1 MERPYFPCDAIP
13 TDPAR
18 ARLLGLYPQR
28 QEGLWMQRTKLL
40 GGRLNA
46 DQWRALAHAAR
57 RFTPGAPLHLTT
69 RQDVELHDLAPD
81 AVPQLQRSLADAAL
95 SSVGA
100 CGDTPRNITL
110 CPGSGTRPDAPDLA
124 PLARDAQAILEQT
137 AGIWALPRKFKI
149 SFSACP
155 DACAQPWINDL
166 GFVALRRGEQWGFRV
181 MAGGSLGSVPRTA
194 MLFDDF
200 LPADDA
206 LPLISAAVRFF
217 AAHGDR
223 TNRRHARLRH
233 VREKMG
239 DQPFADALRRSLD
252 EARRERSWTGV
263 SFPPPPAGLE
273 ARLLLTFPNGD
284 VAPDQAD
291 ALARLADA
299 GLAVRI
305 ANQHGVVV
313 FGPDEATV
321 REAVARQPTLAPAAR
336 PQPTVV
342 ACPGTRWCQAA
353 LADTCGLADRRR
365 EHMGDLAPAPACEP
379 RAEAR
384 SHLDAMTVCISG
396 CPNGCAQSAVAGVG
410 LVGGLATRDGQRTEV
425 YNLFAGGQM
434 GRTPRL
440 AATIARRLDADQILA
455 AVAQRLTPN
464 VRG

>member
-1 MERPYFPCDAIP
+1 MERPHFPCDAIP
-13 TDPAR
+13 ADPAR

-57 RFTPGAPLHLTT
+57 RFTPCTPLHLTT

-81 AVPQLQRSLADAAL
+81 AVPQLQRALANAAL
-95 SSVGA
+95 STVGA

-181 MAGGSLGSVPRTA
+181 MAGGSLGPVPRTA

-223 TNRRHARLRH
+223 ANRRRARLRH
-233 VREKMG
+233 LRENMG
-239 DQPFADALRRSLD
+239 DPPFADALRRSLD
-252 EARRERSWTGV
+252 EVRRERSWTGA
-263 SFPPPPAGLE
+263 SFPPSPTGLE

-299 GLAVRI
+299 RLAVRI
-305 ANQHGVVV
+305 ANQHRVVV

-321 REAVARQPTLAPAAR
+321 HEAVARRTVLAHAAR

-342 ACPGTRWCQAA
+342 ACPGARWCQAA
-353 LADTCGLADRRR
+353 LADTRGLADRIR
-365 EHMGDLAPAPACEP
+365 ERFADALDP
-379 RAEAR
+379 RT
-384 SHLDAMTVCISG
+384 TVCISG
-396 CPNGCAQSAVAGVG
+396 CPNGCAQSAVAELG
-410 LVGGLATRDGQRTEV
+410 LVGGMATRDGQRTEV
-425 YNLFAGGQM
+425 YNFLAGGQM
-434 GRTPRL
+434 GRTPQL
-440 AATIARRLDADQILA
+440 AATIARRLDAGQVLA
-455 AVAQRLTPN
+455 AVAQRIL
-464 VRG
+464 

>member
-1 MERPYFPCDAIP
+1 MERPRFPCDAIP
-13 TDPAR
+13 ADPAG

-81 AVPQLQRSLADAAL
+81 AVPQLQHALAHAGL

-100 CGDTPRNITL
+100 CGDTPRHITL

-181 MAGGSLGSVPRTA
+181 MAGGSLGPVPRTA

-200 LPADDA
+200 LPADDT

-223 TNRRHARLRH
+223 ANRRRARLRH
-233 VREKMG
+233 LRENMG
-239 DQPFADALRRSLD
+239 DLPFADALRRSLD
-252 EARRERSWTGV
+252 EASRERSWTGA
-263 SFPPPPAGLE
+263 SFPPSPTGLE

-299 GLAVRI
+299 RLAIRI
-305 ANQHGVVV
+305 ANQHRVVV

-321 REAVARQPTLAPAAR
+321 REAVARRTALAPAAR

-353 LADTCGLADRRR
+353 LADTCGLADRIR
-365 EHMGDLAPAPACEP
+365 ERFAGARDP
-379 RAEAR
+379 RT
-384 SHLDAMTVCISG
+384 TVCISG
-396 CPNGCAQSAVAGVG
+396 CPNGCAQSAVAELG

-440 AATIARRLDADQILA
+440 AGSIARRLDADQVLA
-455 AVAQRLTPN
+455 AVAQRI
-464 VRG
+464 V

>member
-1 MERPYFPCDAIP
+1 MERPPFPCDAIP
-13 TDPAR
+13 ADPAR
-18 ARLLGLYPQR
+18 ARLLGLYLQR

-40 GGRLNA
+40 GGRVNA
-46 DQWRALAHAAR
+46 DQWRALADAAR
-57 RFTPGAPLHLTT
+57 RVTPGVPLHLTT
-69 RQDVELHDLAPD
+69 RQDVELHDIPPD
-81 AVPQLQRSLADAAL
+81 AVPQLQRALADAGL
-95 SSVGA
+95 STLGA

-110 CPGSGTRPDAPDLA
+110 CPGSGTRPDTPDLA
-124 PLARDAQAILEQT
+124 PLARDAQAVLEQT

-194 MLFDDF
+194 MLFDDW

-217 AAHGDR
+217 AAHSDR
-223 TNRRHARLRH
+223 TNRRRARLRH

-252 EARRERSWTGV
+252 EARRERSWTGA
-263 SFPPPPAGLE
+263 FIPPSPAGLE
-273 ARLLLTFPNGD
+273 ARLFLTFPNGD

-291 ALARLADA
+291 ALALLADA

-305 ANQHGVVV
+305 ANQHRVVV

-321 REAVARQPTLAPAAR
+321 REAVVRQPALAPAAK
-336 PQPTVV
+336 PQPAIV
-342 ACPGTRWCQAA
+342 ACPGTRWCKTA
-353 LADTCGLADRRR
+353 LADTNRLADRLR
-365 EHMGDLAPAPACEP
+365 ERFADALDPAT
-379 RAEAR
+379 
-384 SHLDAMTVCISG
+384 TVCISG
-396 CPNGCAQSAVAGVG
+396 CPNGCAHSAVADLG
-410 LVGGLATRDGQRTEV
+410 LIGGLATRDGQRTEV

-434 GRTPRL
+434 GRTPQL
-440 AATIARRLDADQILA
+440 AATIARRLDAGQVLA
-455 AVAQRLTPN
+455 AVAQRIL
-464 VRG
+464 

>member
-1 MERPYFPCDAIP
+1 MQRPRFPCDAVP
-13 TDPAR
+13 PDPAG

-46 DQWRALAHAAR
+46 GQWRALAHAAR
-57 RFTPGAPLHLTT
+57 RFTPAAPLHLTT

-81 AVPQLQRSLADAAL
+81 AVPQLQRALADAGI

-124 PLARDAQAILEQT
+124 PLARDAQAVLEQT
-137 AGIWALPRKFKI
+137 AGIWTLPRKFKI

-155 DACAQPWINDL
+155 GACAQPWINDL
-166 GFVALRRGEQWGFRV
+166 GFVARLRQGYGGQARRRGEQWGFRTV
-181 MAGGSLGSVPRTA
+181 VAGSLGSVPRTA
-194 MLFDDF
+194 MLFEDW

-206 LPLISAAVRFF
+206 LLLVSAAVRFF

-223 TNRRHARLRH
+223 TNRRRARLRH

-239 DQPFADALRRSLD
+239 DPTFADALRHSLD
-252 EARRERSWTGV
+252 EVRRERSWTGA
-263 SFPPPPAGLE
+263 SFPPSPVGLE
-273 ARLLLTFPNGD
+273 ARLLLAFPNGD

-305 ANQHGVVV
+305 ANPHRVAV

-321 REAVARQPTLAPAAR
+321 REAVARQPSLSHAAR
-336 PQPTVV
+336 PQPAIV
-342 ACPGTRWCQAA
+342 ACPGTRWCRAA
-353 LADTCGLADRRR
+353 LADTNGLAGRIR
-365 EHMGDLAPAPACEP
+365 ERFADALDP
-379 RAEAR
+379 RT
-384 SHLDAMTVCISG
+384 TVCISG

-410 LVGGLATRDGQRTEV
+410 LIGGLVTRDGRRTEV

-440 AATIARRLDADQILA
+440 AAPIARRLDADQVLA
-455 AVAQRLTPN
+455 AVAQRIL
-464 VRG
+464 

>member
-1 MERPYFPCDAIP
+1 MERPHFPCDAIP
-13 TDPAR
+13 ADPAR
-18 ARLLGLYPQR
+18 TRLLGLYPQR

-46 DQWRALAHAAR
+46 DQWRALALAAR
-57 RFTPGAPLHLTT
+57 RLTPRTPLHLTT

-81 AVPQLQRSLADAAL
+81 AVPQLQHALADAGL

-124 PLARDAQAILEQT
+124 PLARDAQAILEQ
-137 AGIWALPRKFKI
+137 ADGIWALPRKFKI
-149 SFSACP
+149 SFSACA

-166 GFVALRRGEQWGFRV
+166 GFVALRRGEPWGFRV

-206 LPLISAAVRFF
+206 LPLISASVRFF

-223 TNRRHARLRH
+223 TNRRRARLRH

-252 EARRERSWTGV
+252 EARRERSWTGA
-263 SFPPPPAGLE
+263 SFPPSPAGLE
-273 ARLLLTFPNGD
+273 ARLFLTFPNGD

-291 ALARLADA
+291 ALAHLADA

-305 ANQHGVVV
+305 ANQHRVVV

-321 REAVARQPTLAPAAR
+321 REAVTRLPVLAPTAK

-353 LADTCGLADRRR
+353 LADTRGLADRIR
-365 EHMGDLAPAPACEP
+365 ERFAHA
-379 RAEAR
+379 
-384 SHLDAMTVCISG
+384 LDPQTTVCVSG

-410 LVGGLATRDGQRTEV
+410 LVGGLATCDGQRTEV
-425 YNLFAGGQM
+425 YNLLAGGQM
-434 GRTPRL
+434 GRTPKL
-440 AATIARRLDADQILA
+440 AAILARRLDADQVLA
-455 AVAQRLTPN
+455 AVAQRLEPN
-464 VRG
+464 APPCLP

>member
-1 MERPYFPCDAIP
+1 MERPRFPCDAIP
-13 TDPAR
+13 ADPAG

-81 AVPQLQRSLADAAL
+81 AVPQLQHALAHAGL

-166 GFVALRRGEQWGFRV
+166 GFVALRRAGQWGFRV
-181 MAGGSLGSVPRTA
+181 SAGGSLGSVPRTA
-194 MLFDDF
+194 MLFEDW

-206 LPLISAAVRFF
+206 LPLVLAAVRFF

-223 TNRRHARLRH
+223 TNRRLARLRH

-252 EARRERSWTGV
+252 EARRGRSWTGA
-263 SFPPPPAGLE
+263 SFPPSPDGLA

-291 ALARLADA
+291 TLARLADT

-305 ANQHGVVV
+305 ANQHRVVV

-321 REAVARQPTLAPAAR
+321 REAVARRPALAPAAR
-336 PQPTVV
+336 PQPTVI

-353 LADTCGLADRRR
+353 LADTRGLADRIR
-365 EHMGDLAPAPACEP
+365 ERFADA
-379 RAEAR
+379 
-384 SHLDAMTVCISG
+384 LDPQTTVCISG
-396 CPNGCAQSAVAGVG
+396 CPNGCAQSAVAELG

-440 AATIARRLDADQILA
+440 AGSIARRLDADQVLA
-455 AVAQRLTPN
+455 AVAQRI
-464 VRG
+464 V

>member
-1 MERPYFPCDAIP
+1 MERPHFPCDAIP
-13 TDPAR
+13 ADPAR

-28 QEGLWMQRTKLL
+28 QEELWMQRTKLL

-57 RFTPGAPLHLTT
+57 RFTPRAPLHLTT

-81 AVPQLQRSLADAAL
+81 AVPQLQRALAHAGL
-95 SSVGA
+95 STVGA

-137 AGIWALPRKFKI
+137 AGIWTLPRKFKI

-166 GFVALRRGEQWGFRV
+166 GFVVRLRQGYGGQALRRSEPWGFRV
-181 MAGGSLGSVPRTA
+181 MAGGSLGPVPRTA

-200 LPADDA
+200 LPADDV
-206 LPLISAAVRFF
+206 LPLVSAAVRFF

-223 TNRRHARLRH
+223 TNRRRARLRH
-233 VREKMG
+233 LREKMG
-239 DQPFADALRRSLD
+239 DPLFADALRRSLD

-263 SFPPPPAGLE
+263 SIPPPPAGLE

-291 ALARLADA
+291 ALAQLADA

-305 ANQHGVVV
+305 ANQHRILV
-313 FGPDEATV
+313 FGPDEASV
-321 REAVARQPTLAPAAR
+321 HEAVGRLPALASAAK
-336 PQPTVV
+336 PQPAII
-342 ACPGTRWCQAA
+342 ACPGTRWCRAA
-353 LADTCGLADRRR
+353 LADTRGLADRIR
-365 EHMGDLAPAPACEP
+365 ERFADRLDP
-379 RAEAR
+379 RT
-384 SHLDAMTVCISG
+384 TVCISG
-396 CPNGCAQSAVAGVG
+396 CPNGCAQSAVAGIG
-410 LVGGLATRDGQRTEV
+410 LIGGQATRDGQRTEV
-425 YNLFAGGQM
+425 YNLLAGGQM
-434 GRTPRL
+434 GWTPQL
-440 AATIARRLDADQILA
+440 AAPLARRLDAGQVLA
-455 AVAQRLTPN
+455 AVAQRLEPDAPPCLP
-464 VRG
+464 